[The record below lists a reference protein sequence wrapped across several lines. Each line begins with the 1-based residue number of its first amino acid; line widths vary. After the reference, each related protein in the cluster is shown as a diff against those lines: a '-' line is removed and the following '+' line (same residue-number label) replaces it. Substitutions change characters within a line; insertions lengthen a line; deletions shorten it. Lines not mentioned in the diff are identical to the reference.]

1 MSQISEQTLER
12 YEAWREQADPSDPVP
27 EEFQELAA
35 GAALMR
41 ESLRH
46 QAQEVPDMAFA
57 AMWSRIDEQIHR
69 PVSPWSTLWAR
80 LTQSWRI
87 PVTAMGGVCAVALVW
102 VVIAP
107 KDQGAPQ
114 LRGAMLPEKAPVEA
128 AAQDVGAQEVAAS
141 APSRRDFAAR
151 KRAVSKKLA
160 MAPTELDAQVEAEVE
175 PEVDEGETPDVNI
188 EKIDF
193 AQGGGRIDKIEN
205 ARGTTTVVWIDGTR
219 KKARKPKTMEL

>member
-57 AMWSRIDEQIHR
+57 AMWSRIDEQIQR
-69 PVSPWSTLWAR
+69 PVSPWSSFWAR

-87 PVTAMGGVCAVALVW
+87 PVTAMGGAGALALVW
-102 VVIAP
+102 VVLAP
-107 KDQGAPQ
+107 KDQGAAPQ
-114 LRGAMLPEKAPVEA
+114 LRGAMLPEQAPVEV
-128 AAQDVGAQEVAAS
+128 AAQELAAS
-141 APSRRDFAAR
+141 APSHRDFAAR
-151 KRAVSKKLA
+151 KRAVRKELA
-160 MAPTELDAQVEAEVE
+160 MASTELDAQVEAEAE
-175 PEVDEGETPDVNI
+175 PEVDEGAIPDVNI

-193 AQGGGRIDKIEN
+193 AQGGGRIDKIEH

-219 KKARKPKTMEL
+219 KKARKPKAMEL